1 MGKNK
6 RRKKG
11 HGKIVFCIV
20 MVTLCV
26 IVCAGIAGYNLLFK
40 KMVSGA
46 EVKLE
51 NNRKSEIQVQQN
63 DGWVTW
69 ENHQFYYQ
77 SGQKLKGTAEI
88 EGKQYYFD
96 TRLGNMK
103 TGWITDE
110 ISTRYY
116 GDDGV
121 MMTGAVTIG
130 DGQYY
135 FDEQGAMFKGWL
147 ELDGKKYYYG
157 EDGRELFGLQTIDG
171 QVCKFDDTTGE
182 FIENTIDPN
191 RPMVA
196 LTWDDGPAEATSV
209 VLDALEAVGGRG
221 TFFVVGQRVDYYPDN
236 VRRAVSLGC
245 EIGNHT
251 WEHAYLDL
259 IPEDQIKDQ
268 IERTNDKVEEITG
281 VRPKIMRPTGGRVST
296 AVKENVG
303 MPMIQWTIDTLDW
316 QTRDAQ
322 STIDAVLNN
331 VSDGDIVLMHDLYDA
346 TAEASKTI
354 IPELVNR
361 GYQLVTV
368 SEMAQYRG
376 GMEAG
381 VQYFSFRPQN

>member
-1 MGKNK
+1 MKVNK
-6 RRKKG
+6 RKKHSG
-11 HGKIVFCIV
+11 VIAFCVIIIV
-20 MVTLCV
+20 LCV
-26 IVCAGIAGYNLLFK
+26 GVFAGFAVYGRLFK

-46 EVKLE
+46 EMTFE
-51 NNRKSEIQVQQN
+51 HNRNAEIHVQQAE
-63 DGWVTW
+63 GWVTW
-69 ENHQFYYQ
+69 ENQQFYYKA
-77 SGQKLKGTAEI
+77 GQKQKGAVEI
-88 EGKQYYFD
+88 DGKQYYFD
-96 TRLGNMK
+96 TRLGNMR

-110 ISTRYY
+110 TSTRYY

-121 MMTGAVTIG
+121 MVTGAVAIG
-130 DGQYY
+130 DGHYY

-157 EDGRELFGLQTIDG
+157 EDGRQLFGEQTVDG
-171 QVCKFDDTTGE
+171 QFCKFDDATGE
-182 FIENTIDPN
+182 FIETMIDPN
-191 RPMVA
+191 KPMVA
-196 LTWDDGPAEATSV
+196 LTWDDGPADATSV
-209 VLDALEAVGGRG
+209 ILDALEAVGGKG

-251 WEHAYLDL
+251 WQHAYLDTL
-259 IPEDQIKDQ
+259 SAEDIRSQIQ
-268 IERTNDKVEEITG
+268 RTNDKVEEITG
-281 VRPKIMRPTGGRVST
+281 VRPTIMRPTGGRVNS

-316 QTRDAQ
+316 KTRDAK

-354 IPELVNR
+354 IPELVSR

-368 SEMAQYRG
+368 SELAQYRG
-376 GMEAG
+376 GLEAG
-381 VQYFSFRPQN
+381 KQYFSFRPQN